1 MAKARSPQ
9 YPAFGLQEAIELI
22 RKVHGKVHTHKAPPL
37 VMAQAMGY
45 TSMNGKSVT
54 KLSTLKKYD
63 LIEEVGNELRV
74 TKTAL
79 TILFEPANT
88 ATWKTAMKHAALA
101 PALFARL
108 SQQYPG
114 SIPSDELVR
123 SYLLQN
129 GFLVSTVELPVRAFR
144 DTMELVS
151 PFYGE
156 YNGDKP
162 EEQEEEQDSID
173 SDPTENDRKSMNESV
188 LERMPSADS
197 KPLARVQSHGAPSQ
211 ATVALGGRLGLGAT
225 YHLVIEG
232 EVGSKE
238 ITKLIKLLEAQKAL
252 LEDADEGRA
261 DVA

>member
-9 YPAFGLQEAIELI
+9 YPAFGLQEAIELV
-22 RKVHGKVHTHKAPPL
+22 RKIHAKVHTHKAPPL

-45 TSMNGKSVT
+45 TSLNGKSVT
-54 KLSTLKKYD
+54 KLSTLKKYE

-88 ATWKTAMKHAALA
+88 QTWKTTLKHAALA
-101 PALFARL
+101 PALFAKL

-129 GFLVSTVELPVRAFR
+129 GFLVSAVELPVRAFR
-144 DTMELVS
+144 DTMELVR

-156 YNGDKP
+156 YNGDKS
-162 EEQEEEQDSID
+162 EEEEEEEDLDHSEFVQ
-173 SDPTENDRKSMNESV
+173 NDRNTMNDQV
-188 LERMPSADS
+188 LERTPSVDF
-197 KPLARVQSHGAPSQ
+197 KPATRAQTQSVPAH
-211 ATVALGGRLGLGAT
+211 ATVALGGRLGAGAT
-225 YHLVIEG
+225 YNLVIEG

-238 ITKLIKLLEAQKAL
+238 ISKLIKLLEAQKAL
-252 LEDADEGRA
+252 LEDADEGQPDLA
-261 DVA
+261 